1 MVQIDRAQRLHTI
14 LFVQDDLGRHTAD
27 RGGDRRDSD
36 GGQICD
42 GAVAR
47 QYEHRPFLVRRRKLV
62 QTHVP
67 SGYSAG
73 HAASASQMRE
83 SSCDGGCLE

>member
-42 GAVAR
+42 GAVASEYDHGPLLIGR
-47 QYEHRPFLVRRRKLV
+47 GEVIEADIPA
-62 QTHVP
+62 
-67 SGYSAG
+67 GYSDG
-73 HAASASQMRE
+73 HAASVSQRCASW
-83 SSCDGGCLE
+83 CACGCLE